1 MVNPAVW
8 SIFPR
13 RISWYRIY
21 YACNPGLLL
30 FVPHPSF
37 LPRILKCRIP
47 AYSFL
52 DPQKQHGK
60 VAAYIVGIA
69 VGEIIIFCL
78 VRGVIALRERWAI
91 RARHVMVGGPT
102 DENVED
108 EEWEEIEGPSS
119 PAGV

>member
-1 MVNPAVW
+1 MVNLAVW
-8 SIFPR
+8 SIFPC
-13 RISWYRIY
+13 RISWNRIY
-21 YACNPGLLL
+21 YACNTGLLL
-30 FVPHPSF
+30 FVPHSS
-37 LPRILKCRIP
+37 LIPRILKCGIL

-60 VAAYIVGIA
+60 VAAYIIGIA

-78 VRGVIALRERWAI
+78 VRGVIVLRERWAI

-102 DENVED
+102 DENVDD

-119 PAGV
+119 PVV

>member
-13 RISWYRIY
+13 RICWNRIY
-21 YACNPGLLL
+21 YARNPGLLL
-30 FVPHPSF
+30 FVPHPSL
-37 LPRILKCRIP
+37 LPRILKCHIL

-60 VAAYIVGIA
+60 VAAYIVSIA

-78 VRGVIALRERWAI
+78 VRGVIVLRERWAI
-91 RARHVMVGGPT
+91 RARRVMVEGLT
-102 DENVED
+102 DENVDD

-119 PAGV
+119 PGV